1 MAQYDQLLLFYNQL
15 LNMADDIKSLI
26 EKEMFDE
33 ILDKMSTHDKLLIQ
47 IKLAKKCT
55 TLTEQE
61 QEEINKLENELK
73 IKEQN
78 NISLLQKNMAEVRVE
93 LDKLKFQNKLKK
105 AYNQEYIPQEQ
116 GSIIDIEDS
125 YRPQN

>member
-1 MAQYDQLLLFYNQL
+1 
-15 LNMADDIKSLI
+15 
-26 EKEMFDE
+26 
-33 ILDKMSTHDKLLIQ
+33 LDKMSTHDKLLIQ